1 MRRLE
6 IPAPDLA
13 DEVVVASVL
22 ELQFEVGFGFVEGGD
37 DVVEVRE
44 LVAPFGED
52 DRLAGAGDSVGE
64 WVDVFG
70 AGANPGAGDGDIVS
84 WGVEM
89 GWESLCFT
97 LDLAERL
104 WAPDQSILRLCFR
117 ESRHCSLRCG
127 DR

>member
-22 ELQFEVGFGFVEGGD
+22 ELQFKVGFGFVEGGD

-70 AGANPGAGDGDIVS
+70 AGANSGAGDRDIVS
-84 WGVEM
+84 RGVDL
-89 GWESLCFT
+89 GLESMCFT
-97 LDLAERL
+97 LDPAERL
-104 WAPDQSILRLCFR
+104 RAPDQSYHRLCYR
-117 ESRHCSLRCG
+117 ENRHCSLHCR
-127 DR
+127 D